1 MISIIVIVAPTNTM
15 DQTRPNK
22 NCRGQRAE
30 FQSPRAQFR
39 TPAQIHQ
46 QRFNIFQ
53 SLSMGSATEPGHHHH
68 DPNPINYI
76 SRFIQSTAS
85 NLSSLIPFPKP
96 SPSQI
101 SASPS
106 KIFVPLPFADSRPQL
121 LSLRP
126 PPSPFESTQTDS
138 PSSSSLRG
146 TSYLGLRSAGK
157 GGPAFVGRVFSMCDL
172 SGTGLMAV
180 STHFDIPFIS
190 KRYYTPSFPLS
201 FFHHIYVFG
210 FGQHV

>member
-1 MISIIVIVAPTNTM
+1 
-15 DQTRPNK
+15 
-22 NCRGQRAE
+22 
-30 FQSPRAQFR
+30 
-39 TPAQIHQ
+39 
-46 QRFNIFQ
+46 
-53 SLSMGSATEPGHHHH
+53 MGSATEPRHHHH
-68 DPNPINYI
+68 DPNPINNI

-96 SPSQI
+96 SPSPSQI

-106 KIFVPLPFADSRPQL
+106 KISVPLPFADSRPQL

-126 PPSPFESTQTDS
+126 PPSPFESTQADS

-146 TSYLGLRSAGK
+146 TSYLGLRSAVN

-190 KRYYTPSFPLS
+190 KRYYTPSFPP
-201 FFHHIYVFG
+201 FFFSTYLCVRVRATYG
-210 FGQHV
+210 